1 MKLIIHDLNLGD
13 SQRLFGQNPKNT
25 MVIMNDHEIHN
36 CTGCFGCWI
45 ETPSVCVI
53 KDHYRDMGRLISQ
66 SDEVEIISRCFYGGF
81 SPFVKNVLDRSI
93 SYIYPSYIIRNNAMQ
108 YKSRYS
114 NRFKLSVIFYGEDLT
129 ENEKST
135 AEKLVTANGLNL
147 NTLTNSVSFY
157 KNLQEIEEALK

>member
-1 MKLIIHDLNLGD
+1 MKLIIHDLNLGA
-13 SQRLFGQNPKNT
+13 SQRLFGQNPENT
-25 MVIMNDHEIHN
+25 MVIGNDHEIHN

-66 SDEVEIISRCFYGGF
+66 SEEVQIISRCYYGGF
-81 SPFVKNVLDRSI
+81 NPFVKNVLDRSI
-93 SYIYPSYIIRNNAMQ
+93 SYIHPYFIIRNDEMHH
-108 YKSRYS
+108 KSRYT
-114 NRFKLSVIFYGEDLT
+114 NRFKLAVVFYGEDLT

-135 AEKLVTANGLNL
+135 AEKLVKANGLNL

-157 KNLQEIEEALK
+157 NNVQDMEEALK